1 MLRCVDPIRRPGV
14 RPAAAVGE
22 NRTEALIDRRAFLG
36 ALSLFIAPLGAE
48 AQQTGKVYRIGFLG
62 NVSEPAATKA
72 YDDGLRER
80 GWLEGQNFVWE
91 RRFSEGRNER
101 FPTLAVD
108 LVQAKPDVIITVGT
122 APTVAAKAAT
132 TTIPIVFHSVGDP
145 VGSGLVVSLSRPG
158 GNATGL
164 GAFGPGVHAKMLEL
178 LKEAV
183 PRASRVGIL
192 INPSFALHSVYRREV
207 EAAANRLTVS
217 LVPVEIRA
225 PDQLDRAFVTAV
237 KEKLEGIV
245 ILGHPM
251 MFVFRERVARLALDH
266 RMPAIIVFHEAVDV
280 GLLMSYGDRRV
291 EQMLRVPYYVD
302 RILKGAKPGDL
313 PVELPTQFYLHIN
326 LKTAK
331 ALGLTLSPA
340 LLLRADQVIE

>member
-1 MLRCVDPIRRPGV
+1 M
-14 RPAAAVGE
+14 
-22 NRTEALIDRRAFLG
+22 IDRRAFLG
-36 ALSLFIAPLGAE
+36 ALGLLIAPLGAE

-62 NVSEPAATKA
+62 NESEPAATKA

-101 FPTLAVD
+101 FPTLAAD

-122 APTVAAKAAT
+122 APTIAAKAAT

-145 VGSGLVVSLSRPG
+145 VGSGLVVSLARPG

-183 PRASRVGIL
+183 PRASRLGIL
-192 INPSFALHSVYRREV
+192 VNPSFALHAVYRREV
-207 EAAANRLTVS
+207 EAAAHRLTVS
-217 LVPVEIRA
+217 LVPVDIQA
-225 PDQLDRAFVTAV
+225 PDQLDRAFVTAA
-237 KEKLEGIV
+237 KEKLEGVV

-326 LKTAK
+326 LNRPGF
-331 ALGLTLSPA
+331 LGGSTP
-340 LLLRADQVIE
+340 